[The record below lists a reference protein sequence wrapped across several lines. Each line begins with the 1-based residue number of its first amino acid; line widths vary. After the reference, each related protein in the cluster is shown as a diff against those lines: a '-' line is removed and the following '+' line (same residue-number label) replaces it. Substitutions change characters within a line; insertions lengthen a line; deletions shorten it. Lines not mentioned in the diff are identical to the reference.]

1 MIEVTKELIESIKS
15 DRGGFTKVN
24 LKKIGVE
31 WPLTSGWKQ
40 RAIGTFVPEFVM
52 NSKLTFIPV
61 IDSESESG
69 LTFRF
74 EMTPFKLSKMASTKK
89 PSKPNRP

>member
-1 MIEVTKELIESIKS
+1 MIEVTKELIESIRSKK
-15 DRGGFTKVN
+15 GGFTKVN

-40 RAIGTFVPEFVM
+40 RAIGTFIPDFTINEKLKFVPVLS
-52 NSKLTFIPV
+52 N
-61 IDSESESG
+61 ESESG

-74 EMTPFKLSKMASTKK
+74 EMTSFQANL
-89 PSKPNRP
+89 